1 MALTVVKETSIQVAE
16 QRNLN
21 FIVVVAQYN
30 LNLGT
35 FIVVVTRFRAWRK
48 SSREMHFGGTGD
60 RS

>member
-30 LNLGT
+30 LPGHIYSGCHSVPGVAEIFQRNA
-35 FIVVVTRFRAWRK
+35 FR
-48 SSREMHFGGTGD
+48 GD
-60 RS
+60 RRS